1 MVHYSA
7 HIALADL
14 TCSFS
19 SKIQQLSAE
28 QRTLREALESWLA
41 ARQADE
47 RAQLTERRRAHGENH
62 TAVQQLRNEGESLR
76 RVHGVADELME
87 MGTDVIDVLR
97 RQGMTMENVRRKMVD
112 IGTTLG
118 LSHAVIRHI
127 ERRLRTDRLL
137 VYAGMVVTLIVFGVL
152 VYYFRL

>member
-1 MVHYSA
+1 
-7 HIALADL
+7 
-14 TCSFS
+14 
-19 SKIQQLSAE
+19 LSAE

-47 RAQLTERRRAHGENH
+47 RAQLTERRRAHGTDQ
-62 TAVQQLRNEGESLR
+62 TAVQQLHKEGESLR

-87 MGTDVIDVLR
+87 MGTDVLDTLR
-97 RQGMTMENVRRKMVD
+97 RQGLSMENIRRKMVD
-112 IGTTLG
+112 IGSTLG

-137 VYAGMVVTLIVFGVL
+137 VYGGMIVTLLVFGLL
-152 VYYFRL
+152 VYYFRS